1 MDMINT
7 LTRWE
12 PVRELEELQD
22 RFSNLLGRPLL
33 RRTNGKEGITL
44 ADWSP
49 LADITEDDHEYLITA
64 ELPDVRKEDVKISVE
79 NGMLTISG
87 ERRFEKE
94 EKRKKHHRIER
105 SYGTFFR
112 SFTLPSDANADKIKA
127 KFKNGL
133 LMVHLPKNEKVK
145 PKQIEV
151 QVA

>member
-49 LADITEDDHEYLITA
+49 LADITEDDQEYLITA

-94 EKRKKHHRIER
+94 EKRKKHHRTER

-133 LMVHLPKNEKVK
+133 LMVHLPKNEKAK

>member
-1 MDMINT
+1 
-7 LTRWE
+7 
-12 PVRELEELQD
+12 
-22 RFSNLLGRPLL
+22 
-33 RRTNGKEGITL
+33 
-44 ADWSP
+44 
-49 LADITEDDHEYLITA
+49 
-64 ELPDVRKEDVKISVE
+64 
-79 NGMLTISG
+79 MLTITG

-133 LMVHLPKNEKVK
+133 LMVHLPKNEKAK

>member
-1 MDMINT
+1 MINT

-22 RFSNLLGRPLL
+22 RFSNLLGRPFL
-33 RRTNGKEGITL
+33 RRTNGRENITL

-64 ELPDVRKEDVKISVE
+64 ELPDVKKEDVKVSVE
-79 NGMLTISG
+79 NGMLTITG
-87 ERRFEKE
+87 ERKFEKE

-105 SYGTFFR
+105 SYGSFFR
-112 SFTLPSDANADKIKA
+112 SFALPNDADADKIKA
-127 KFKNGL
+127 KFKNGV
-133 LMVHLPKNEKVK
+133 LMMHLPKNEKAK
-145 PKQIEV
+145 PKQIDV

>member
-1 MDMINT
+1 MINT

-49 LADITEDDHEYLITA
+49 LADITEDDQEYLITA

-79 NGMLTISG
+79 NGIRYLFPELHTA
-87 ERRFEKE
+87 E
-94 EKRKKHHRIER
+94 
-105 SYGTFFR
+105 
-112 SFTLPSDANADKIKA
+112 
-127 KFKNGL
+127 
-133 LMVHLPKNEKVK
+133 
-145 PKQIEV
+145 
-151 QVA
+151 